1 MSTSQGKKIRVIRE
15 SLDLG
20 REEFC
25 KKTGIPKPSLIK
37 YETDRAGVSGD
48 VLSAIARVWPEYATY
63 LLTDETNVKQ
73 RNPEIE
79 SLARDL
85 EIQKKAS

>member
-15 SLDLG
+15 SLNLG

-37 YETDRAGVSGD
+37 YETERSGVSGE
-48 VLSAIARVWPEYATY
+48 VLIAIAKIWPEYSTY
-63 LLTDETNVKQ
+63 LLTDDINVKQ

-79 SLARDL
+79 D
-85 EIQKKAS
+85 